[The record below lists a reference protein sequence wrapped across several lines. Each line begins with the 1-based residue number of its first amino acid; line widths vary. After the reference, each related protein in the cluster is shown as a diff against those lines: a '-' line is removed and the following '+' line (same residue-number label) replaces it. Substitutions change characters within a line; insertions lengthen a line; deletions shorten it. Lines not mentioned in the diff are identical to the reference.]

1 MGGTNRNDGGDSPRE
16 PARAGSGFHERRN
29 AVGTVVGR
37 RAAVNRAIG
46 RHRLEDFQQTLA
58 GLAIAVFG
66 QQATVVPHLRTS
78 SGREWVTFV
87 VDAADP
93 ASVLQYKEF
102 LPREQA
108 FWTAYAQISKP
119 VGVQFMV
126 AVRPARGWCRVEAL
140 APLFSMMQ
148 PAEAVT

>member
-1 MGGTNRNDGGDSPRE
+1 MGGTNKGDDGEQVGE
-16 PARAGSGFHERRN
+16 PAAHGAAKERRR
-29 AVGTVVGR
+29 ARSVVAR
-37 RAAVNRAIG
+37 RAAVSRAIG
-46 RHRLEDFQQTLA
+46 RYRLEEFQSTLG
-58 GLAIAVFG
+58 GLAVAVFG
-66 QQATVVPHLRTS
+66 QQATVVAHLRVA

-93 ASVLQYKEF
+93 SSVVQYEDF
-102 LPREQA
+102 LPRERA
-108 FWTAYAQISKP
+108 FWTAYAQLVKP

-148 PAEAVT
+148 PAGTLT

>member
-1 MGGTNRNDGGDSPRE
+1 MGGTNEDDGGESSIE
-16 PARAGSGFHERRN
+16 PDVESGFQERRN
-29 AVGTVVGR
+29 ARVRPVAR
-37 RAAVNRAIG
+37 RAAVRRAIG
-46 RHRLEDFQQTLA
+46 RHRLEDFQSTLS

-66 QQATVVPHLRTS
+66 QQATVVAHLRS
-78 SGREWVTFV
+78 SAGREWVTFV

-93 ASVLQYKEF
+93 ASVVQYDGF
-102 LPREQA
+102 LPRERA
-108 FWTAYAQISKP
+108 FWTAYAQIQKP

-148 PAEAVT
+148 PAETVT